1 MTAGE
6 LVAEFIA
13 AIERKDVESAL
24 ELVADDIEYENVPIA
39 VVTGLEAV
47 RSGLTP
53 FIEGASEIEWVVH
66 CQVSDEATVMNE
78 RTDRFRMGDRWMEIR
93 VAGVWT
99 VRDGKI
105 AVWRDYF
112 DLATFT
118 AQMSGGG

>member
-6 LVAEFIA
+6 VVAQFIA
-13 AIERKDVESAL
+13 AIERRDVESAL
-24 ELVADDIEYENVPIA
+24 GLVTDDIEYENVPIGVA
-39 VVTGLEAV
+39 TGIEAV

-53 FIEGASEIEWVVH
+53 FIVGASEIEWVVH
-66 CQVSDEATVMNE
+66 RQVSDDTTVMNE

-112 DLATFT
+112 DLATF
-118 AQMSGGG
+118 AGQMSGGS